1 MGQLMGK
8 FKKWLEKVESS
19 KEKAKVASSQYTRPA
34 EQNSLNSENRDF
46 DLRGGIDNLS
56 VKELFKKIEML
67 EGLLE
72 NQQRFLEE
80 HDKNIQE
87 MKKFVEHKEE
97 KGNQIE
103 TGDQERTLQQ
113 QLDEYERLLKK
124 HSQSY
129 DKLKKEVEDQVQL
142 QQRLRVNLLAGFLV
156 GFVVMVSI
164 CMLPRTLLASG

>member
-1 MGQLMGK
+1 
-8 FKKWLEKVESS
+8 
-19 KEKAKVASSQYTRPA
+19 
-34 EQNSLNSENRDF
+34 
-46 DLRGGIDNLS
+46 
-56 VKELFKKIEML
+56 ML

-113 QLDEYERLLKK
+113 QLDEHERLLKK